1 MAKGLSIKLFRFILG
16 RAFPNATTAPVPK
29 FREKVLKKILR
40 EPFWRG
46 HQRKI

>member
-1 MAKGLSIKLFRFILG
+1 VFADSLPRSANG
-16 RAFPNATTAPVPK
+16 
-29 FREKVLKKILR
+29 KVLKKILR